1 MLLKKGKN
9 LFMVISCLVITICC
23 VLIPTLSNASDN
35 TNEILDL
42 TASNSVHI
50 IGGPQTRNLG
60 NNVMEVSDLDGKEF
74 FIKNAYTGQYLDI
87 ANGYAAD
94 GTNVQQYKYNG
105 TDAQRWYLKFNGD
118 ATFSIYTRLG
128 NNGTYLYALDISN
141 ASPDNYANVQIYSIN
156 GTNAQKFQLGCTERS
171 TVVIYTVVSNSTKA
185 VVVNGPTCDQGR
197 NVDQYTYQERPN
209 EQWILEPVEKS
220 YTLGQYYAKKNYNSY
235 VSAYPN
241 LANNGGDCTNFVS
254 QCMLASGIHF
264 QNDWYIYRKNDTYP
278 TPTTNAQ
285 MDVTWELADP
295 SPWISANQFSKY
307 WRNNSSY
314 SYIKGSEIVA
324 NPSLAYN
331 LPIGY
336 GDVIQ
341 YATVGSFGSIG
352 YAEHTMYV
360 TGTTNDSYLVTYH
373 SLNRLDTNLL
383 DICNQNPDKYFIF
396 YNIM

>member
-1 MLLKKGKN
+1 MLLKKEKN

-23 VLIPTLSNASDN
+23 VLMPTLSNASDN

-156 GTNAQKFQLGCTERS
+156 GTNAQKFQLGCTDRS
-171 TVVIYTVVSNSTKA
+171 TVIIYTVVSNSTKA

-197 NVDQYTYQERPN
+197 NVDQYTYQGRAN
-209 EQWILEPVEKS
+209 EEWILEPVEKS

-235 VSAYPN
+235 ISAYPN

-264 QNDWYIYRKNDTYP
+264 QNDWYIYRKNDTFS

-314 SYIKGSEIVA
+314 SYFKGSEIVA

-341 YATVGSFGSIG
+341 YAEVGSFGAIG

-373 SLNRLDTNLL
+373 SLNRLDMNLL
-383 DICNQNPDKYFIF
+383 DLCNANPDKYFIF